1 MVRRHLTAHAAGGR
15 PPRRLLLHVV
25 RNGPSSRGWRRLRA
39 GGSLRFPHRS
49 QSIDAE
55 IEKHLCASHVI
66 PDEKPRHRRSLLARR
81 RRARP
86 LRRTKRSFAIGV
98 LYGIRSEALECVQLA
113 AALAPASSLAGTRA
127 CGEGMRIEIEAGVE
141 IPARQLAGG
150 NCRKQACGRESGS
163 ELHALQSFA
172 PRGRI
177 GPRRGGADR
186 PPSRRS

>member
-113 AALAPASSLAGTRA
+113 AALAPASLAGWDSCLRGRNA
-127 CGEGMRIEIEAGVE
+127 NRD
-141 IPARQLAGG
+141 RGG
-150 NCRKQACGRESGS
+150 GGDPRKTACGRKLPQASLRKGKRQRAARTPKLRSAGKDWAASGWC
-163 ELHALQSFA
+163 
-172 PRGRI
+172 G
-177 GPRRGGADR
+177 
-186 PPSRRS
+186 